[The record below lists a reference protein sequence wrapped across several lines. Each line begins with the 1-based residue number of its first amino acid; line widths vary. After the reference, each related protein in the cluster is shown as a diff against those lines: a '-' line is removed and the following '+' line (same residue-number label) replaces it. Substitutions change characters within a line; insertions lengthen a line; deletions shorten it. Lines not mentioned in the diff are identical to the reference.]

1 MALSA
6 PVAAVGAGA
15 VAGGIVAGVVV
26 LGLVGVAGVAIYRY
40 YRQQKTDEG
49 TIPLTEFEGI

>member
-26 LGLVGVAGVAIYRY
+26 LGLAGVAGVAIYRY
-40 YRQQKTDEG
+40 CQQQKTDEG